1 MGGEERVSVLFTNLR
16 RDDTLNP
23 LFASMLCASSR
34 VQTAYPLIDSI
45 DPQGFV
51 MYRLFRDAT
60 RYVEGHHIKV
70 CVCVCVRL
78 LLRCSSVWCYVSLT
92 EMLT

>member
-1 MGGEERVSVLFTNLR
+1 MGSYHFELTWGEERVSVLFTNLR
-16 RDDTLNP
+16 RDDTLNQ

-60 RYVEGHHIKV
+60 RYVEGYHIKV
-70 CVCVCVRL
+70 CARARVCVRV
-78 LLRCSSVWCYVSLT
+78 CGYC
-92 EMLT
+92 